1 MHKTK
6 NTLQHL
12 LLAAAFALPVAA
24 YATGDAGDTQQG
36 PNQNAE
42 APGAKPAGPARPECG
57 PGAPAGPG
65 KHEGGRPG
73 ARGPGGEG
81 GPEGHGGP
89 EGRGGPGGFGGP
101 GGPGEGGPQAFALHG
116 LDLTDAQDDKIF
128 AIVHA
133 QEPVLREQ
141 RKIIEKSRKALHDM
155 KESGKYDDA
164 KATTLAQA
172 EAAATVKITLTQ
184 LRTEQQI
191 LGTLTAQQRTKLE
204 ERRHPKEDGEKGP
217 GSRPAPQP
225 K

>member
-6 NTLQHL
+6 NTLQQL

-24 YATGDAGDTQQG
+24 YAAGDAGDAPQG
-36 PNQNAE
+36 PNANAE
-42 APGAKPAGPARPECG
+42 APGARPEGPGRQECG
-57 PGAPAGPG
+57 PAAPG

-81 GPEGHGGP
+81 GPEGRGGP
-89 EGRGGPGGFGGP
+89 EGHGGPGGFGGP
-101 GGPGEGGPQAFALHG
+101 GGPGGPGQGGPHAFFLHG

-128 AIVHA
+128 ALVHA

-141 RKIIEKSRKALHDM
+141 HKIIEKSRKALHEM
-155 KESGKYDDA
+155 RESGKYDDA
-164 KATTLAQA
+164 KAATLAQA

-217 GSRPAPQP
+217 GPRPAPQA